1 MKSKLFLGIILI
13 ITIISSMIMTVTE
26 GACNYNDGGGI
37 GGSGGESWTKKCYG
51 LISGSGACKKDFGDG
66 WDFACKEK
74 KCKNGGFDAHYL
86 CKKKGG
92 GPGSEG
98 SSGAPVT
105 GRTSEACGEAGIYEN
120 EERLKQAESKL
131 NELKKIAAKVNQ
143 GIGMK
148 GNRKGIFDN
157 LRMAKELAS
166 AGGDGDGSDENPA
179 CVVFPSACGSDND
192 GFPTIPTDANYQASL
207 RG

>member
-1 MKSKLFLGIILI
+1 MKSKLFLGIILL
-13 ITIISSMIMTVTE
+13 ITIISSILITVTE

-37 GGSGGESWTKKCYG
+37 GGSGGG
-51 LISGSGACKKDFGDG
+51 GGSGGA
-66 WDFACKEK
+66 
-74 KCKNGGFDAHYL
+74 
-86 CKKKGG
+86 
-92 GPGSEG
+92 PGSAG

-143 GIGMK
+143 GIGMN

-166 AGGDGDGSDENPA
+166 AGGGGEGSDENPA
-179 CVVFPSACGSDND
+179 CEKYPSACGSDNG
-192 GFPTIPTDANYQASL
+192 GFPAIPSNANYQSAL

>member
-13 ITIISSMIMTVTE
+13 ITIISSMLMTVTE

-37 GGSGGESWTKKCYG
+37 GGSK
-51 LISGSGACKKDFGDG
+51 
-66 WDFACKEK
+66 
-74 KCKNGGFDAHYL
+74 
-86 CKKKGG
+86 
-92 GPGSEG
+92 G

-105 GRTSEACGEAGIYEN
+105 NRTSEACGEAGIYEN
-120 EERLKQAESKL
+120 AERLKQVEYKL
-131 NELKKIAAKVNQ
+131 NELKKISAKVNQ
-143 GIGMK
+143 GIGMN

-157 LRMAKELAS
+157 LRMSKELAS

-179 CVVFPSACGSDND
+179 CDKYPSACGSDNG

>member
-66 WDFACKEK
+66 WDFAGKEK

-86 CKKKGG
+86 CKKKVVAQVRREVVEHLSQVGQ
-92 GPGSEG
+92 
-98 SSGAPVT
+98 VKLV
-105 GRTSEACGEAGIYEN
+105 
-120 EERLKQAESKL
+120 ERG
-131 NELKKIAAKVNQ
+131 VY
-143 GIGMK
+143 MK
-148 GNRKGIFDN
+148 MQKD
-157 LRMAKELAS
+157 
-166 AGGDGDGSDENPA
+166 
-179 CVVFPSACGSDND
+179 
-192 GFPTIPTDANYQASL
+192 
-207 RG
+207 

>member
-37 GGSGGESWTKKCYG
+37 GGSGGG
-51 LISGSGACKKDFGDG
+51 SGSGSGSG
-66 WDFACKEK
+66 S
-74 KCKNGGFDAHYL
+74 GGA
-86 CKKKGG
+86 
-92 GPGSEG
+92 PGSAG

-105 GRTSEACGEAGIYEN
+105 GRTSEACGEGGIYEN

-143 GIGMK
+143 GIGMN